1 MSYVTVEVEI
11 DHGTIVA
18 KEPGSLPE
26 KASGLLTILPWS
38 KAEPS
43 QPMTQLEALLALQKN
58 LNLDDAKVQA
68 WKETI
73 RDARR

>member
-26 KASGLLTILPWS
+26 KASGLLTILPS
-38 KAEPS
+38 NIAGPS
-43 QPMTQLEALLALQKN
+43 QPTTQLEALLALQKS
-58 LNLDDAKVQA
+58 LKLDEAKIQA